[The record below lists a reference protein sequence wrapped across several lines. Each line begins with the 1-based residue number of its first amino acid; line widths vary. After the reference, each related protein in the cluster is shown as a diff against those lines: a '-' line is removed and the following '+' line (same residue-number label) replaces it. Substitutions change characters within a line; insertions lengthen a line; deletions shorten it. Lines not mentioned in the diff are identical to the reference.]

1 MKVGLLGGTFD
12 PIHNGHL
19 ALADEARLQ
28 FGLDEVWIIPAG
40 DPYFKTREK
49 EITLARY
56 RLGMISK
63 AIENINWLRVNTCE
77 IERKGPTFSAD
88 TVYDLKQHYPNIDFY
103 WIMGEDAFLQIKE
116 WYHYE
121 YFISSIN
128 ILVARRLDRLL
139 YINWDKSQE
148 LIEEFKNNYNT
159 NIQLFSFDYDISS
172 TQIRQLIHSNRSYQ
186 FMLPNSVYNF
196 IERNGLYKEKI

>member
-49 EITLARY
+49 EITSARY
-56 RLGMISK
+56 RLGMILR

-88 TVYDLKQHYPNIDFY
+88 IVYDLKQHYPNIDFY

-172 TQIRQLIHSNRSYQ
+172 TQIRQLIYSNRSYQ